1 LNILSKKFL
10 CIPATFVP
18 SERIF
23 SPAGHI
29 ASKLRASLSPENVD
43 ALLFLMQNAELIKP
57 GESNK
62 MPLYSPE
69 VVLPEEVD
77 EVAECSEYGD
87 A

>member
-1 LNILSKKFL
+1 ML
-10 CIPATFVP
+10 ATPVP

-23 SPAGHI
+23 SAAGHI
-29 ASKLRASLSPENVD
+29 VSKLRASLSPENVD
-43 ALLFLMQNAELIKP
+43 ALLFLRQNAALIKP

-77 EVAECSEYGD
+77 KAVQCSDYED
-87 A
+87 V